1 MGIALAII
9 SIVVA
14 ILLAIIPGYFKKWK
28 DKPNIDLE
36 LIPNG
41 GGSKPLGYSNK
52 NNYNKS
58 IDLDIEEAIK
68 VFELEYKFKIRLRN
82 NSNFVAYYPKLKTL
96 NNVDFT
102 EIEELN
108 NLIPISNSDD
118 IILKAKYIKVEEC
131 KGFERTKIK
140 GIPIE
145 LENLK
150 IQIEFKNHSGVTFY
164 KLFDLSN
171 KENSNKFINSPIED

>member
-14 ILLAIIPGYFKKWK
+14 ILLVVLPGYFKKWK

-41 GGSKPLGYSNK
+41 GGSTPIGYSNK
-52 NNYNKS
+52 NIYDQN
-58 IDLDIEEAIK
+58 IDLDIREAIK
-68 VFELEYKFKIRLRN
+68 VFELEYKYKIRLRN
-82 NSNFVAYYPKLKTL
+82 NSNFIAYYPKIKTL
-96 NNVDFT
+96 YNIDFT

-118 IILKAKYIKVEEC
+118 IILKAKYVKIEEC
-131 KGFERTKIK
+131 KGHERTQVK

-145 LENLK
+145 LKNLK

-171 KENSNKFINSPIED
+171 KENPNRFINSPIED